1 MGFRFPA
8 LVSPFRSVNENDSE
22 GCLSAKGCG
31 GGLSPFWGSFIAAA
45 IVSQSGS
52 LLPQTAQ
59 ILVFIVVYQKRL
71 RIFARS
77 IKE

>member
-52 LLPQTAQ
+52 HFYPQGTNYG
-59 ILVFIVVYQKRL
+59 LYCCLSKKTSYLCLFH
-71 RIFARS
+71 
-77 IKE
+77 